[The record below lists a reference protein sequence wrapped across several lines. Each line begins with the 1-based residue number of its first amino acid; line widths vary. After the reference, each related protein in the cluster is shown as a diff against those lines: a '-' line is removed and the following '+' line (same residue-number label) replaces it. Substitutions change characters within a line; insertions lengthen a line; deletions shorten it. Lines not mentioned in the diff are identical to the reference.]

1 MQPLRSRTCLVSRH
15 FLSRNQLVSRFVR
28 IVRRVFVLPV
38 CASLALPSIGHAQA
52 LDPLRVGARVSVI
65 MRDSSCRSL
74 WRRCD
79 SGAGLGGTLV
89 RVTPDTLFVQYGPS
103 AALSVPRVPGQHIY
117 VSAGTSRVHS
127 ALRGALVFGLVSGLV
142 VAHTDASR
150 RSMVQ
155 TTAGIAVGG
164 LAAGAF
170 LPTERW
176 KRVAP

>member
-1 MQPLRSRTCLVSRH
+1 
-15 FLSRNQLVSRFVR
+15 VSRFVP
-28 IVRRVFVLPV
+28 IVLRVI
-38 CASLALPSIGHAQA
+38 ALPLCACLGWSAIGHAQA

-74 WRRCD
+74 WRRCNV
-79 SGAGLGGTLV
+79 GAGLGGTLV
-89 RVTPDTLFVQYGPS
+89 RVTSDTLFVQYGPS

-117 VSAGTSRVHS
+117 VSAGVSRVRS
-127 ALRGALVFGLVSGLV
+127 ALRGAAVFGVVSGLV
-142 VAHTDASR
+142 VAQTDASR

-155 TTAGIAVGG
+155 TAAGVAIGG
-164 LAAGAF
+164 LAAGAL